1 MKQDVDTIIEYICQE
16 DLRYHPDA
24 YDFVLEALSF
34 TQKKFRRLKH
44 VTGKELL
51 EGIKEFVMHRFGPMG
66 FSVLKHWG
74 VHSTQD
80 FGHIVFNLVDKKL
93 LTKTD
98 DDRFDDFKDVY
109 DFDHI
114 FNQVYRQ
121 RLNKRISRMR

>member
-1 MKQDVDTIIEYICQE
+1 MKQDIDTIIECICQE
-16 DLRYHPDA
+16 DPRYHPDA
-24 YDFVLEALSF
+24 YDFVLEALNF
-34 TQKKFRRLKH
+34 TQKKFRRVKH

-51 EGIKEFVMHRFGPMG
+51 EGIKEFVMHRFGPLG
-66 FSVLKHWG
+66 LSVLKYWG
-74 VHSTQD
+74 IQSTQD

-109 DFDHI
+109 DFDHV
-114 FNQVYRQ
+114 FTQVYRQ